1 MKKSLTLILV
11 LLLLLSTTTGA
22 FARAI
27 MVDNFGHTPEYYNKI
42 AEGFFKPS
50 VFVPMTEFRME
61 DLLKD
66 FENVTIKEIATA
78 SNRFSDL
85 SFHWGKNEVGTLTH
99 LGVVNGFPDS
109 TFRPNAPLQ
118 VDQFI
123 KLVVEAMGFEV
134 EQPIAGYWALNHL
147 LIAYDEFLIRE
158 YYPRTRRC
166 EETNTIIRYKVEGD
180 FARNDIDRFKQPIT
194 RQEMAM
200 IISRAMFHR
209 KLTTSQ
215 LHWDC
220 IGDDFLERSPFHYT
234 ELGIIKRDFV
244 PDLDRADE
252 KFHRYIA
259 NAYAFGLLKG
269 RSSWGFEPTAHLTRA
284 EGATVIARFFDEGL
298 RDSIRPDLSDRRQVT
313 IPSSLFARVNNTTEQ
328 MWFTLYQDPAR
339 LEVFNWIELLEANLD
354 KTGGAYSMSDGGIG
368 GWENWDSMRRD
379 FADHMLFLGE
389 FSISIDNEVNDNRRH
404 HTVRFDRFD
413 HEAWERHEYITK
425 LFLRSV
431 FDEDGFNEVWGA
443 FIKAKGIARTG
454 NVDISFNKIVNGRQV
469 AITGNPSVLS
479 INFTHIG
486 ELLEGRNFEM
496 N

>member
-1 MKKSLTLILV
+1 MKKSLTLALV
-11 LLLLLSTTTGA
+11 LLLFLSTTTGA

-42 AEGFFKPS
+42 AEGFFTPS

-61 DLLKD
+61 DLLKS
-66 FENVTIKEIATA
+66 FENVTTKEITTA

-85 SFHWGKNEVGTLTH
+85 SLHWGKNEVGTLAH
-99 LGVVNGFPDS
+99 LEVVNGFPDS
-109 TFRPNAPLQ
+109 TFRPDAPLQ

-209 KLTTSQ
+209 KLYHSFAFGG
-215 LHWDC
+215 C
-220 IGDDFLERSPFHYT
+220 ISDGFLIAEPFHPS
-234 ELGIIKRDFV
+234 ELNIIKRDFV

-269 RSSWGFEPTAHLTRA
+269 RSAWGFEPTAHLTRA

-298 RDSIRPDLSDRRQVT
+298 RDSIRPDLSDRRRVT
-313 IPSSLFARVNNTTEQ
+313 VPWDYIARLDNTTELLWRD
-328 MWFTLYQDPAR
+328 MYENPEKP
-339 LEVFNWIELLEANLD
+339 EVLNWVELLESNLD
-354 KTGGAYSMSDGGIG
+354 KTGGAYNIGTAGIA
-368 GWENWDSMRRD
+368 GWKDWETMQRD
-379 FADHMLFLGE
+379 RADNMLFLGE
-389 FSISIDNEVNDNRRH
+389 FCITINNLPTAGSNH

-425 LFLRSV
+425 LFLRNV
-431 FDEDGFNEVWGA
+431 FDEDGFDEVWGA
-443 FIKAKGIARTG
+443 LIELRDIARVGGHDRTL
-454 NVDISFNKIVNGRQV
+454 NKIIDGRHV
-469 AITGNPSVLS
+469 LVFGNKAIGVD
-479 INFTHIG
+479 FTHRG
-486 ELLEGRNFEM
+486 EVFDWVQPEN
-496 N
+496 